1 MFGELNANGYG
12 QNALY
17 YDLEFE
23 NILAGIIHCYYDIV
37 NAGVSLVNKEND
49 IRDVFLKEYLKK
61 HQFKVKYG
69 LQDYLFDFELPEN
82 TGRIDIRV
90 MPINPFLND
99 DAYYV
104 IECKR
109 LNAVN
114 QKGTTG
120 LNAEYITE
128 GMLRFVGQK
137 YSCYYRVNGMI
148 GFITDFIDIDDNIK
162 LMNHLLTSSFINSNT
177 KHQITFRPLAQNFA
191 HSYLSVHDCNGE
203 DISLYHL
210 MFDVSR
216 NIRKKSLG

>member
-1 MFGELNANGYG
+1 MFSELNASGFG

-17 YDLEFE
+17 YDHEFE
-23 NILAGIIHCYYDIV
+23 NILGGIIRCYYEIV
-37 NAGVSLVNKEND
+37 KTGVSLVNKEND
-49 IRDVFLKEYLKK
+49 IRDVFLKQFLKK

-90 MPINPFLND
+90 MPINPFVND

-109 LNAVN
+109 LNSVN
-114 QKGTTG
+114 PKGTTG
-120 LNAEYITE
+120 LNGEYIAE

-148 GFITDFIDIDDNIK
+148 GFITDSIDIGNNIIA
-162 LMNHLLTSSFINSNT
+162 MNHLLTSSFINCNT
-177 KHQITFRPLAQNFA
+177 KHQITFRPLTPGFA

-210 MFDVSR
+210 MLDVSK
-216 NIRKKSLG
+216 NIS